1 MASVGYANA
10 QDSIPKTPEKF
21 KLRPTVSL
29 NVWGTGVSKLKTQ
42 SPLLNEVEYRFSERS
57 LSGFLPF
64 YNSYTQKDDR
74 TKFFTLLFTGN
85 ILTSNPQFSFYESKP
100 NLKKLS
106 VGLRGFHFDGKK
118 GILMWNVNTF
128 FAEDRYVVGKAKWR
142 YMYDLV
148 YNRSVNNRFSY
159 QLGLSYNFRLGGGRF
174 MPTLGV
180 RIGDYTKSFLL
191 IQIPRNISYNIRIS
205 KKAYFGLFTRLNGG
219 IYKFVIDKSNQN
231 IFRSGIDGTELVL
244 NRTEWLT
251 GLMINKSFTPNLY
264 FSFNLGVVTNRV
276 VNLNSTRRVSGIG
289 GPNVFR
295 GTGRDIQLEDAG
307 FIGFSFSYYF
317 GKPTYNGTMSPY
329 IELQGMNNNYDA
341 GGNNNSND
349 ATTNDMNVVWPQD
362 LSKKE
367 IKKTLEANYSD
378 IQEYLED

>member
-1 MASVGYANA
+1 MAYNGSVNA
-10 QDSIPKTPEKF
+10 QDSIQKSPEKF
-21 KLRPTVSL
+21 KLRPSISI
-29 NVWGTGVSKLKTQ
+29 NVWGTGVSKLMTK
-42 SPLLNEVEYRFSERS
+42 SPLLNDVDYKFSERS
-57 LSGFLPF
+57 LSGFVPF
-64 YNSYTQKDDR
+64 YSNYIQKDDR
-74 TKFFTLLFTGN
+74 TKFNTLLFTGN
-85 ILTSNPQFSFYESKP
+85 ILTSNPRFSFYESKP

-106 VGLRGFHFDGKK
+106 LGLRGFHFDGKK
-118 GILMWNVNTF
+118 GILMWNGSTF
-128 FAEDRYVVGKAKWR
+128 FAEDKVNFGKVKWR
-142 YMYDLV
+142 YMIDLV
-148 YNRSVNNRFSY
+148 YNRSVSNRFSY
-159 QLGLSYNFRLGGGRF
+159 QLGFSYNYRLGGGAF
-174 MPTLGV
+174 MPNIGV
-180 RIGDYTKSFLL
+180 RIGDYTKSFLM

-205 KKAYFGLFTRLNGG
+205 KKAYFGIFTRPNGG
-219 IYKFVIDKSNQN
+219 VYKFVIDKSNPN
-231 IFRSGIDGTELVL
+231 IFRNGINGSEIVL

-264 FSFNLGVVTNRV
+264 FSLNLGVVTHRV
-276 VNLNSTRRVSGIG
+276 VNLNSTQRLSGMG

-295 GTGRDIQLEDAG
+295 GSGRDIQIQDAG

-329 IELQGMNNNYDA
+329 IELQGMNNAYDA